1 MAPTTT
7 PAFFHD
13 KSATI
18 SFHPRIASR
27 LLSTTT
33 YNQETVH
40 GRKSANC
47 IAKEFKQTHVIDQEG
62 YVTKDFKQT
71 QVVDQ
76 EGYLKQT
83 QVIEQEGCAAI
94 EQEGTV
100 NRNRHCYN

>member
-13 KSATI
+13 IAATI

-33 YNQETVH
+33 CNQETVH

-47 IAKEFKQTHVIDQEG
+47 IAKEFKQTQVIDQEG
-62 YVTKDFKQT
+62 YVTKECKQT
-71 QVVDQ
+71 QVIEQ
-76 EGYLKQT
+76 EGP
-83 QVIEQEGCAAI
+83 VIEQEGCAAI
-94 EQEGTV
+94 EQEG
-100 NRNRHCYN
+100 RNRHCYN